1 MSFDAEMVSIPRA
14 ELDSLMAELGRLR
27 REVARGGSEPG
38 IQADRSPAGGAEVL
52 GRDALARAWGVTE

>member
-27 REVARGGSEPG
+27 REVARGRSEPG
-38 IQADRSPAGGAEVL
+38 IQADRGPAGGVEVL
-52 GRDALARAWGVTE
+52 GREALARAWGVTE